1 MWESISLKLL
11 FDEVESSRQLFE
23 RLKLL
28 KELGIEEINL
38 SENESISL
46 SELTETAYKFND
58 LGYSPIEI
66 YQLYVG
72 YDYIG

>member
-1 MWESISLKLL
+1 MWKSISLKLL
-11 FDEVESSRQLFE
+11 FDEVETSRQLFE

-28 KELGIEEINL
+28 KELGIKQIHLNQEEY
-38 SENESISL
+38 ISL

>member
-1 MWESISLKLL
+1 MWENISLKMI
-11 FDEVESSRQLFE
+11 FDEVETSKQLFE

-28 KELGIEEINL
+28 KELGIKEIRLNQD
-38 SENESISL
+38 ESIPL

-58 LGYSPIEI
+58 LGYLPIEI